1 MDTGHPV
8 PWFPAWGVSFP
19 RPVEDVQSVVSVFN
33 EWRPSNRW
41 LLVAFEVVASEV
53 HLWTTWY
60 ALKRGEESGSMVA
73 NSPDAEFLRLI
84 SGTHQISKAFERAGL
99 RERDVAAWIVAL
111 PEAAPGEEFG
121 GYEIPKTSYIDM
133 SLEAD
138 RLIEHLGGLLMP
150 KRPVPSEQGLLRL
163 GVKSEKSGL
172 PLWRIEEY
180 YMSHMALSDMR

>member
-1 MDTGHPV
+1 M
-8 PWFPAWGVSFP
+8 
-19 RPVEDVQSVVSVFN
+19 
-33 EWRPSNRW
+33 
-41 LLVAFEVVASEV
+41 
-53 HLWTTWY
+53 
-60 ALKRGEESGSMVA
+60 
-73 NSPDAEFLRLI
+73 
-84 SGTHQISKAFERAGL
+84 
-99 RERDVAAWIVAL
+99 AAWIVSL
-111 PEAAPGEEFG
+111 PEAALGEEFG
-121 GYEIPKTSYIDM
+121 GYEIPRTSYIDM